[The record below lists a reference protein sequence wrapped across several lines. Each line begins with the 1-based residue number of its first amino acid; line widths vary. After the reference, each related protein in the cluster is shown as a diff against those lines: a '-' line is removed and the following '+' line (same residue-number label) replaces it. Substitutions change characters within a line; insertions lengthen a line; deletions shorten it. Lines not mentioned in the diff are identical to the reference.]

1 MTTNDRLEAIARTY
15 IRKLR
20 PRAQAEID
28 WFADRPSLEDAIEKA
43 ALAVNSR
50 DKRYS
55 HQRRL
60 RKKALKQALGVLLA
74 ESAAIGKARD
84 FEALLRIVRTVVKII
99 PGLGP
104 LYVYD
109 TSLRIGARLNLFP
122 RRVYLHA
129 GTRAG
134 ARALGLNYKADSL
147 APSVLPKEFRSLE
160 PHELE
165 DILCIFKGQF
175 KALAHLRPTS
185 NGDVSAKRA
194 G

>member
-1 MTTNDRLEAIARTY
+1 MTSNDKFKAIARAY
-15 IRKLR
+15 VRKLR
-20 PRAQAEID
+20 PRARAEIA
-28 WFADRPSLEDAIEKA
+28 WYADQPSLEGAIEKA

-50 DKRYS
+50 SKRYS

-60 RKKALKQALGVLLA
+60 KKKALNQALRVLIA
-74 ESAAIGKARD
+74 QSDNIGKARD
-84 FEALLRIVRTVVKII
+84 FESLFRIVDTVIKPI

-109 TSLRIGARLNLFP
+109 TSLRIGAKLGLFP

-129 GTRAG
+129 GTRTR
-134 ARALGLNYKADSL
+134 ARALGLDYKAESLDS
-147 APSVLPKEFRSLE
+147 SVLPKEFRSLE
-160 PHELE
+160 AHEME

-175 KALAHLRPTS
+175 KALAPINS
-185 NGDVSAKRA
+185 SAAIGRRSWC